1 MTKRNWYNFFVR
13 EVLIFD
19 RCAVGVLDLEQIK
32 VCCHEAG
39 LVAFALVYNLLIKM
53 FIYHHDVAACCRI
66 LVIA

>member
-13 EVLIFD
+13 EFLIFD

-39 LVAFALVYNLLIKM
+39 LVACALVYNLLIKM